1 MSDSIYLDFNAS
13 TPLDPLVAGAMT
25 RYLTESFGNPS
36 SLHWAGVPARDAI
49 ESSRAKVASL
59 LNCDPTEIIFT
70 SGGTES
76 NNYALKG
83 LYFACL
89 NRGAPFHVI
98 TSQIEHPSIL
108 EPIRFLERLGSEVTR
123 LRVDRH
129 GIVSPDDVRKAI
141 RPNTSLVSI
150 MHANNEV
157 GTIQPIA
164 EIAAIAHS
172 HGIVVHSDAAQT
184 VGKIEVDVEAMGVD
198 LLSIAGH
205 KLYGPKGVGALYVR
219 EGIQLEPLLHGAAH
233 EAERRAGTENI
244 LAIVG
249 LGAACELAHKWI
261 EHPELI
267 ELRDFFWQ
275 SLQSRFGE
283 RVVLNGHPV
292 LRLPNTLNVSFSGN
306 VGNEI
311 LARLPHVAASTGSA
325 CHAGSSQIS
334 PVLSAMG
341 VSRELGLGSVRFS
354 LGRATTV
361 KEIKDVLDALQTLY
375 AFDHLQTGTESTYG
389 EMN

>member
-1 MSDSIYLDFNAS
+1 MSDCIYLDFNAS

-83 LYFACL
+83 SYFACL

-98 TSQIEHPSIL
+98 TSQIEHLSIL

-141 RPNTSLVSI
+141 RPNTSFVSI

-184 VGKIEVDVEAMGVD
+184 VGKIEVDVEAMGV
-198 LLSIAGH
+198 S
-205 KLYGPKGVGALYVR
+205 Y
-219 EGIQLEPLLHGAAH
+219 
-233 EAERRAGTENI
+233 
-244 LAIVG
+244 
-249 LGAACELAHKWI
+249 
-261 EHPELI
+261 
-267 ELRDFFWQ
+267 
-275 SLQSRFGE
+275 
-283 RVVLNGHPV
+283 
-292 LRLPNTLNVSFSGN
+292 
-306 VGNEI
+306 
-311 LARLPHVAASTGSA
+311 
-325 CHAGSSQIS
+325 
-334 PVLSAMG
+334 
-341 VSRELGLGSVRFS
+341 ELGLGSVRFS

-375 AFDHLQTGTESTYG
+375 AFDRLQTGTESTYG
-389 EMN
+389 EVN